1 MRVLKKVRINNKEY
15 IKITMSY
22 YWEITKDLISDGI
35 NAVGVSNGDKN
46 LKDTANGKDFSMYD
60 DDDECYYIGRIY
72 GSYEGFEPLDDFGM
86 PNAGC
91 TMIKIDG
98 QLI

>member
-1 MRVLKKVRINNKEY
+1 
-15 IKITMSY
+15 MSY

-35 NAVGVSNGDKN
+35 DAVGVSNGDKN
-46 LKDTANGKDFSMYD
+46 LKDTTNGKDFSMYD
-60 DDDECYYIGRIY
+60 DDDECYYMGSIY
-72 GSYEGFEPLDDFGM
+72 GNYEGFEPLDDFGM
-86 PNAGC
+86 PNSGC